1 MQRNNVRPY
10 LHAGTGWCVI
20 WCANTA
26 LFRASP
32 PGLSS
37 PATSMYHR
45 GTFPEEH
52 SPPPAHVFYRWP
64 IGPPAPLSPLTARL
78 PLPWNLPLPPPVPPL
93 IHLPP
98 SSPPPNVGVDLLGVT
113 LLLVCVVNTLFT
125 IIILYYTVRSLCHRR
140 VKRPVPGGNY
150 PPVSVLVPCYLPN
163 EQVRTAR
170 TPPAHRPGTPHRAR
184 LASEVRLPQAWQGII
199 MSTIANPNPSPNPN
213 PNPNPTSTPNSNLR
227 ASSWARSRTS

>member
-1 MQRNNVRPY
+1 MLVPSCVRY
-10 LHAGTGWCVI
+10 

-26 LFRASP
+26 RFRASAR
-32 PGLSS
+32 
-37 PATSMYHR
+37 PASRLLPRRRTTSMYPS

-64 IGPPAPLSPLTARL
+64 IAPPAPLSPPTAPL
-78 PLPWNLPLPPPVPPL
+78 PLSWNLPLPPVVPPL
-93 IHLPP
+93 THLPP
-98 SSPPPNVGVDLLGVT
+98 SAPPPNVGVDLLGAT

-170 TPPAHRPGTPHRAR
+170 TLPAHRPVTARTPPAHRPGTPHRAR
-184 LASEVRLPQAWQGII
+184 LASEAQLPQAWQGII
-199 MSTIANPNPSPNPN
+199 MSTIASPNPN
-213 PNPNPTSTPNSNLR
+213 PQR
-227 ASSWARSRTS
+227 